1 VTSDK
6 AMQRIRKLRAVTV
19 ERGATVHEAATA
31 NALADQLAARLR
43 LDCPP
48 APCAPRV
55 ARPQVA
61 HYAASARADRRS
73 PGSLRFVAFG

>member
-1 VTSDK
+1 
-6 AMQRIRKLRAVTV
+6 MQRIGKLRAVTV
-19 ERGATVHEAATA
+19 ERGATAHEAATA
-31 NALADQLAARLR
+31 SALADQLAARLSVECR
-43 LDCPP
+43 P

-73 PGSLRFVAFG
+73 AGALRFVAFG

>member
-6 AMQRIRKLRAVTV
+6 ANERIRKLRAVTV
-19 ERGATVHEAATA
+19 ERGATAHEAATA
-31 NALADQLAARLR
+31 NALAEQLAARFG

-55 ARPQVA
+55 LRPQVA

-73 PGSLRFVAFG
+73 PRSLRFVAFG